1 YLERAP
7 LIVEAYYPVSAV
19 LTAEFKVDAAGNA
32 VTFVN
37 CGEVRQAPIL
47 SGLLM
52 PAAVAPYPLGA
63 FIPSATQPARLCCD
77 LGDDGLVNVDGMVTA
92 GGAVMINEING
103 RIGGCSHIHHIL
115 QAVAGR
121 RYGDTLVTLS
131 HSRNAAL
138 SIDQAFAI
146 IEEHKLTFDA
156 TAGPGITP
164 TGQQIAS

>member
-1 YLERAP
+1 
-7 LIVEAYYPVSAV
+7 
-19 LTAEFKVDAAGNA
+19 
-32 VTFVN
+32 
-37 CGEVRQAPIL
+37 
-47 SGLLM
+47 M
-52 PAAVAPYPLGA
+52 PSAVAPYQLGA
-63 FIPSATQPARLCCD
+63 FIASATELARLCCD
-77 LGDDGLVNVDGMVTA
+77 LGYDGLVNVDGMVTA

-121 RYGDTLVTLS
+121 PYGDTLVTLS

-156 TAGPGITP
+156 TAGRGIIVTGEDMAGTGYLEYLSVAP
-164 TGQQIAS
+164 TREDAMRLEAEFEGLLGADVE